1 LLQLA
6 SQHFF
11 ERPALYGSLISLLK
25 SLIGEFANGHID
37 TALLNH
43 IEQTLT
49 QPMLDALAAE
59 SASPQTL
66 LNALNALHIAWKKL

>member
-1 LLQLA
+1 LLQLVR
-6 SQHFF
+6 QHFF
-11 ERPALYGSLISLLK
+11 ERPALYGSLISLLQ

-37 TALLNH
+37 AVLLNH

-59 SASPQTL
+59 SAPSHTL
-66 LNALNALHIAWKKL
+66 LNALNALHTAWYKL